1 MAKKQ
6 DEKISENITLC
17 ADGKYR
23 WQYDV
28 NLFKNP
34 TVLIFILKV
43 LLIPLAAIM
52 VFVNVIDI
60 INWGFNNFLSN
71 LKIFGIVFLVLVAV
85 VLLSY
90 LIYAAIMGG
99 KYCVI
104 FEMDEK
110 GINHRQI
117 PSQAKKAK
125 KIAGAAVA
133 GGVATGNFS
142 TIGAGIAASRT
153 EMYSEF
159 SKVRKAKVYRRRNL
173 IKLTETIEHN
183 QIYSCYYPTRI
194 VIYSKKDYRTF
205 EEINIA

>member
-34 TVLIFILKV
+34 TVLILILKV
-43 LLIPLAAIM
+43 LLIPFAAIM

-133 GGVATGNFS
+133 GGIATGNFS

-159 SKVRKAKVYRRRNL
+159 SRIKKIKIYPRRNL
-173 IKLTETIEHN
+173 IKINETLEHN
-183 QIYSCYYPTRI
+183 QVYAADVDFEFVKNYICERCPNA
-194 VIYSKKDYRTF
+194 KK
-205 EEINIA
+205 

>member
-34 TVLIFILKV
+34 TVLILILKV
-43 LLIPLAAIM
+43 LLIPFAAIM

-60 INWGFNNFLSN
+60 INWGFDNFLSN
-71 LKIFGIVFLVLVAV
+71 FKIFGIVFLALIAV

-110 GINHRQI
+110 GIKHRQI
-117 PSQAKKAK
+117 PSQAKKAG
-125 KIAGAAVA
+125 KIAGAAVV

-159 SKVRKAKVYRRRNL
+159 SKIKKIKVYPRRNL
-173 IKLTETIEHN
+173 IKINETLEHN
-183 QIYSCYYPTRI
+183 QVYAADVDFEFVKNYICEHCPGA
-194 VIYSKKDYRTF
+194 KK
-205 EEINIA
+205 

>member
-1 MAKKQ
+1 MAKIQ

-28 NLFKNP
+28 SLFKNP
-34 TVLIFILKV
+34 TILFLILKV
-43 LLIPLAAIM
+43 LMIPFAAIM

-133 GGVATGNFS
+133 GGIATGNFS

-159 SKVRKAKVYRRRNL
+159 SRIKKIKIYPRRNL
-173 IKLTETIEHN
+173 IKINETLEHN
-183 QIYSCYYPTRI
+183 QVYAADVDFEFVKNYICERCPNA
-194 VIYSKKDYRTF
+194 KK
-205 EEINIA
+205 